1 MKFQTGRITAKIL
14 NIGGSI
20 VNLYVANNDGNVI
33 DVALAYNNYA
43 QYADNFRNLGNLVGR
58 FANRIYQAQF
68 ELNGTVYHLTKNNG
82 ENSLHGGRE
91 RRVFAQVLGSKQ

>member
-1 MKFQTGRITAKIL
+1 MAVIVNSVGNVDGHELLLYEISNGRITAKIL

-43 QYADNFRNLGNLVGR
+43 QYADNFRNSGKSSRPLR
-58 FANRIYQAQF
+58 
-68 ELNGTVYHLTKNNG
+68 
-82 ENSLHGGRE
+82 
-91 RRVFAQVLGSKQ
+91 